1 MGDAEMAPLGSRART
16 PAPAA
21 PAGAAPPAGAP
32 APTIDEIY
40 EQVVER
46 LRHDLLVE
54 RERMGDLIGGLP

>member
-1 MGDAEMAPLGSRART
+1 M
-16 PAPAA
+16 
-21 PAGAAPPAGAP
+21 
-32 APTIDEIY
+32 DEIY

>member
-1 MGDAEMAPLGSRART
+1 MGDAEMAPS
-16 PAPAA
+16 PAPAPA
-21 PAGAAPPAGAP
+21 PTGTPAAPAGAP